1 MARFEIRR
9 KEDGRGPYR
18 WMHVIRTQEGLALGN
33 IYCKQ
38 GDDLTT
44 DEALDLRR
52 HAARAGFEVRRVPSA
67 DPSPK
72 PST

>member
-18 WMHVIRTQEGLALGN
+18 WMHVIRTPDGLALGN

-38 GDDLTT
+38 GNDLTT

-52 HAARAGFEVRRVPSA
+52 HAARAGFEVRRA
-67 DPSPK
+67 RDTDK
-72 PST
+72 